1 MTPEMLCNAQV
12 SWTLPDLD
20 ISQLNE
26 HLDQMLAGEI
36 LAWAWKTFS
45 SQIVTSSS
53 FQTQS
58 VPLLHM
64 ISQVCPEMPVI
75 FIDTGFHFLETL
87 AFRDELQ
94 ARYNLNI
101 VVVHPLVGKGELLA
115 KYGEG
120 LYRRD
125 PDLCCY
131 INKVE
136 PMQRVLSG
144 MRAWV
149 SGVRRDQTAH
159 RRDLSVLE
167 PQPSG
172 LIKIHPMLH
181 WTKEQVWEYID
192 RHRLPSHPLFPLG
205 YRSIGCVP
213 CTRPVSTG
221 EDERAGR
228 WAGTGKDE
236 CGLHTSW
243 EDSAIV
249 QEEERNDQSAK

>member
-1 MTPEMLCNAQV
+1 MAPKTTLKHADTA
-12 SWTLPDLD
+12 TLPDLD
-20 ISQLNE
+20 IPLLNE
-26 HLDQMLAGEI
+26 RLDQLSAGEI
-36 LAWAWKTFS
+36 LAWAWKTFGPK
-45 SQIVTSSS
+45 VVASSS

-58 VPLLHM
+58 VPLLHI

-94 ARYNLNI
+94 ARYGLNI
-101 VVVHPLVGKGELLA
+101 VVMHPAIGKDQILA

-136 PMQRVLSG
+136 PMQRALSG
-144 MRAWV
+144 ARAWV

-159 RRDLSVLE
+159 RSNLRVLE
-167 PQPSG
+167 PHASG
-172 LIKIHPMLH
+172 LLKVHPMIN
-181 WTKEQVWEYID
+181 WTRDQIWDYI
-192 RHRLPSHPLFPLG
+192 HAHMLPSHPLSSVG
-205 YRSIGCVP
+205 YASIGCVP
-213 CTRPVSTG
+213 CTRPVSAG

-228 WAGTGKDE
+228 WAGTGKNE
-236 CGLHTSW
+236 CGLHTDW
-243 EDSAIV
+243 AQKTEG
-249 QEEERNDQSAK
+249 RHDQPE